1 AEGRPAERAGLDIG
15 DQARAPL
22 DEIVR
27 GAAPRQRFVRGVF
40 SGGTF
45 CFEAQLILRAQGLD
59 AWSNTP
65 VHGNAPLADIA
76 CSVEHTIIDMGD
88 DQFTQG
94 RPHPMIDPGL
104 RDERL
109 AREAADPATAV
120 LLVDVV
126 LGYGSTMDPVSGLVE
141 MLEHARSAALA
152 DGRRLAAIVHVCG
165 TSADPQGRAGVIELL
180 RAGGALVA
188 ETNAEA
194 ASWAAYVA
202 TQLRAREQAPA

>member
-1 AEGRPAERAGLDIG
+1 MP
-15 DQARAPL
+15 
-22 DEIVR
+22 
-27 GAAPRQRFVRGVF
+27 GATPEQRFVRGIF

-65 VHGNAPLADIA
+65 VKGNPTLDDIA
-76 CSVEHTIIDMGD
+76 TSVEHTIIDMGD
-88 DQFTQG
+88 DEFTQG

-126 LGYGSTMDPVSGLVE
+126 LGYGSTMDPVSGLVDV
-141 MLEHARSAALA
+141 LA
-152 DGRRLAAIVHVCG
+152 
-165 TSADPQGRAGVIELL
+165 
-180 RAGGALVA
+180 
-188 ETNAEA
+188 
-194 ASWAAYVA
+194 
-202 TQLRAREQAPA
+202 RARAARRSSTYAAPPPTRRIAPA